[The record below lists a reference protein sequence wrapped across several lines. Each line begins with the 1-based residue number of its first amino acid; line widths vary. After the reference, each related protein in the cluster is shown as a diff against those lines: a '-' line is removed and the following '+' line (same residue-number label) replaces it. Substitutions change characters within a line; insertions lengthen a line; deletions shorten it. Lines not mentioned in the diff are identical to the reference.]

1 MNKILHILLLFVG
14 SAAMAQE
21 TPPDTI
27 KTSYLDEVVIS
38 ANKIPEQRRSV
49 AQQIKIISPAVL
61 LNFNAQTSADLLQ
74 NTGVVAMQRSQQ
86 GGGSPILRGFE
97 ASRVLL
103 MIDGVRLNN
112 LIYRG
117 GHLQNV
123 ITMDNNIVDRAEVLF
138 GPSSTVYGSDALGGV
153 VHFYTRNPEL
163 NKKLSGNAFS
173 RLGTANKEK
182 TFHVDVNS
190 GGEKFASLTSFTF
203 SDFEDLRMGKKI
215 NPALGEEFGLRKF
228 YARRLPDNSGDEL
241 VANSDPYI
249 QKGSGYTQYDFLQ
262 KFLFAQNERVQH
274 ILNFQFS
281 TSSDIPRYDRLTDN
295 KTPGGPLSENLANA
309 VWYYGPQKR
318 LVSSYQ
324 IRINGLGAF
333 ADGLTATASYQS
345 IEESRHNRGFG
356 SANLNHRIETV
367 NVIGLTI
374 DLNKAL
380 GKNRLQYGFDSQF
393 NTLTSTAH
401 RVNISTGVQ
410 TPLSTRYPNGDNAMN
425 FMAVYLTHINEL
437 TDKLTLTYGG
447 RIGTSHLQSTFVND
461 GAFKDLPFSEANQF
475 NITSSV
481 TSSII
486 YRPDATWKLA
496 FSANSGFRAPNVDDL
511 AKIFDPAAGSVVV
524 PNKNLSPEK
533 TVNLELGITKQF
545 LFGMSWE
552 NNFYITQFT
561 DIIVTD
567 RFTFN
572 GQDSILY
579 DGVLSRVTANQNKGK
594 ANVTG
599 LSSIIRREMANGI
612 SFSASYNLTRGR
624 IKTDTTDTPL
634 DHIAPAFG
642 RISVGYSNSK
652 LRSELFANFSAKK
665 SKDDYSLSGEDNAQ
679 YAPADGMPAWW
690 TLNLRAS
697 YDLNKWITLQ
707 AGIDNILDLQY
718 RTFAS
723 GINSPGRNFFGTLRV
738 KF

>member
-1 MNKILHILLLFVG
+1 MNKIIHILLLFVG
-14 SAAMAQE
+14 SAAVAQE
-21 TPPDTI
+21 IPPDTVKI
-27 KTSYLDEVVIS
+27 SYLDEVVVS

-61 LNFNAQTSADLLQ
+61 LNLNAQTSADLLQ

-173 RLGTANKEK
+173 RFGTVNKEK

-190 GGEKFASLTSFTF
+190 GGEKFASLTSFTV
-203 SDFEDLRMGKKI
+203 SDFGDLRMGKKT
-215 NPALGEEFGLRKF
+215 NPALGEAFGLRKF

-318 LVSSYQ
+318 LMSSYQ
-324 IRINGLGAF
+324 VKINGLGAL

-356 SANLNHRIETV
+356 SANLNHRTENV

-374 DLNKAL
+374 DLNKVL

-401 RVNISTGVQ
+401 RVNILTGVQ

-447 RIGTSHLQSTFVND
+447 RVGTSHLQSTFVND
-461 GAFKDLPFSEANQF
+461 GAFNDLPFSEANQL
-475 NITSSV
+475 NITSSA

-552 NNFYITQFT
+552 NNFYVTQFT

-642 RISVGYSNSK
+642 RISVGYSNPK

-697 YDLNKWITLQ
+697 YNLNKWITLQ